1 MKIRRVM
8 EGMAEEGLRVLAL
21 AFKEHVSDW
30 NESSIMKNLVFAG
43 LAGMMD
49 APRKQVNQ
57 SVYQLKRAGVQV
69 VMITGDYQ
77 ETAFSIAKMT
87 GIARKREQCVTGEE
101 LDAMSDAEFSSK
113 MNDIRVFARVTPAH
127 KVKIVKEFKKNGK
140 IVAMTGDG
148 VNDAPSLHAADIGI
162 AMGANGT
169 DVAKNAADLILA
181 DDNFSTIEKAV
192 EGGAQYLCQY

>member
-1 MKIRRVM
+1 M
-8 EGMAEEGLRVLAL
+8 
-21 AFKEHVSDW
+21 
-30 NESSIMKNLVFAG
+30 
-43 LAGMMD
+43 
-49 APRKQVNQ
+49 
-57 SVYQLKRAGVQV
+57 
-69 VMITGDYQ
+69 
-77 ETAFSIAKMT
+77 
-87 GIARKREQCVTGEE
+87 TGEE
-101 LDAMSDAEFSSK
+101 LDAMSDAEFASK